1 MDSKATS
8 RQLKR
13 LRAVKLELGQATARR
28 TALWLEQTEATDPT
42 AALEVGW
49 LSERIE
55 ALWSEARQL
64 AAEIR
69 SGPRAEII
77 ARARAAERV
86 ERDLG
91 RRLRAEPA
99 RSGSR

>member
-1 MDSKATS
+1 MDTKATS

-13 LRAVKLELGQATARR
+13 LRAVKLELAQATARR
-28 TALWLEQTEATDPT
+28 TVLWQEQTEATDPK
-42 AALEVGW
+42 AAVEVAW

>member
-1 MDSKATS
+1 MDHKVTS

-13 LRAVKLELGQATARR
+13 FRDIKHELAQATARR
-28 TALWLEQTEATDPT
+28 TALWQAQTDTSDPKE
-42 AALEVGW
+42 ALEVAW

-55 ALWSEARQL
+55 ALWTEARQL

-99 RSGSR
+99 RTGSR